1 MGSLDLTIGASELQ
15 LLSHLGLYILVD
27 LSKGTVHQLAS
38 LEDIEYAIREDINP
52 MDLSIDIECELLT
65 GYVLVNHE
73 AKLLNIKA

>member
-38 LEDIEYAIREDINP
+38 LEDIEDAIREDIHP
-52 MDLSIDIECELLT
+52 MDLSIDVECELLT
-65 GYVLVNHE
+65 CYVLVNHE